1 MTRLRAAWARLL
13 DTGTVALQRL
23 FSAVRGPSVHLV
35 ITGPD
40 ALSVQAIA
48 EGITQSSST
57 LKVHSGRAAE
67 TSHCYRR
74 VVLSTSLEDLNDSS
88 GVMATVG
95 RFRRVV
101 VLAVTA
107 DPRDMVCARD
117 SRLPHQWLDGFDY
130 RFHFGPHGTKSFTE
144 PGVLPRYAGLD
155 EWKAAPGATVVTVT
169 REELSSDA
177 RAALARMV
185 QSLPSELAVLAQK
198 LGSLA
203 VSFTRPPSWSDSK
216 ELTRR
221 VIQQVG
227 LAPELESR
235 AVELGYPALRS
246 ITKSRAPKVQRG
258 TIVAFH
264 TPDEVYRAEAARL
277 KKTLDALGL
286 DYHFFE
292 VTPEKNWV
300 RTTLLKP
307 GWILKARKE
316 LDGPLLYIDVDAF
329 VHRDPWPYLSQYDAD
344 LAAVVY
350 DNGELNSASILINDT
365 PGARALLERWLELA
379 NNRRNQDTGDLTPTG
394 DNGDQGVLRLA
405 VLESEAQSE
414 SRIRF
419 QRFPVNLTYIFDR
432 GDVYYTVGPVIIE
445 QLQVSRETT
454 RHEKRLARRRK
465 RLAELENSLQQPTN
479 GS

>member
-1 MTRLRAAWARLL
+1 
-13 DTGTVALQRL
+13 
-23 FSAVRGPSVHLV
+23 V

-40 ALSVQAIA
+40 ALAMQAIA
-48 EGITQSSST
+48 EGITESSST

-74 VVLSTSLEDLNDSS
+74 VVLSTSLEDLTDSS

-101 VLAVTA
+101 VLAATA

-155 EWKAAPGATVVTVT
+155 EWKAIAGATVVTVS

-185 QSLPSELAVLAQK
+185 QSLPSELGALAQK
-198 LGSLA
+198 LGSLGI
-203 VSFTRPPSWSDSK
+203 SFTRPPSWSDSK
-216 ELTRR
+216 ELTKR

-246 ITKSRAPKVQRG
+246 ITKTQAPKVQRG

-292 VTPEKNWV
+292 VTPEKNWDEMIV
-300 RTTLLKP
+300 
-307 GWILKARKE
+307 
-316 LDGPLLYIDVDAF
+316 
-329 VHRDPWPYLSQYDAD
+329 
-344 LAAVVY
+344 
-350 DNGELNSASILINDT
+350 ASR
-365 PGARALLERWLELA
+365 P
-379 NNRRNQDTGDLTPTG
+379 
-394 DNGDQGVLRLA
+394 
-405 VLESEAQSE
+405 
-414 SRIRF
+414 
-419 QRFPVNLTYIFDR
+419 
-432 GDVYYTVGPVIIE
+432 
-445 QLQVSRETT
+445 
-454 RHEKRLARRRK
+454 
-465 RLAELENSLQQPTN
+465 
-479 GS
+479 

>member
-13 DTGTVALQRL
+13 DTVTVALQRL
-23 FSAVRGPSVHLV
+23 LGTVRGPSVHLV

-40 ALSVQAIA
+40 ALAMQAIA
-48 EGITQSSST
+48 KGITDSSST
-57 LKVHSGRAAE
+57 LTVHSGRAAE

-101 VLAVTA
+101 VLAATA
-107 DPRDMVCARD
+107 DPRDMVCDRD

-177 RAALARMV
+177 REALARLI

-198 LGSLA
+198 VGSLGI
-203 VSFTRPPSWSDSK
+203 SFTRPPSWSDSK
-216 ELTRR
+216 ELTKR

-246 ITKSRAPKVQRG
+246 ITKTQAPKVQRG

-307 GWILKARKE
+307 SWILKARKE
-316 LDGPLLYIDVDAF
+316 LEGPLLYIDVDAY
-329 VHRDPWPYLSQYDAD
+329 VHHDPWPFLSECDGD

-350 DNGELNSASILINDT
+350 RNGQLNSATIWINDT
-365 PGARALLERWLELA
+365 PGARELIA
-379 NNRRNQDTGDLTPTG
+379 EWNDRATNRRESDRGELEATG
-394 DNGDQGVLRLA
+394 DNGDQGVLKLA
-405 VLESEAQSE
+405 VLDDEASADSQF
-414 SRIRF
+414 RF
-419 QRFPVNLTYIFDR
+419 QRLPVNLAYIFDR
-432 GDVYYTVGPVIIE
+432 TDTYCVGPVVIE
-445 QLQVSRETT
+445 QLQVSRESAK
-454 RHEKRLARRRK
+454 HDKRLARRRE
-465 RLAELENSLQQPTN
+465 RLLQLDQS
-479 GS
+479 GSRDAKK